1 MLYTIKND
9 FLTVAVAGQ
18 GAELMSIKGSDGTEY
33 LWQGDP
39 KYWSDRALNIFP
51 YVARLTDGSYYMDGD
66 LHQMNIHGIAPYRC
80 FAVAEHTEDKLVL
93 ELVSDDETYASY
105 PRNFAFRICY
115 ALRENNLDVTF
126 EVENKDDKTMYFG
139 LGGHPGFNV
148 PLAAGKSFEDYRLRF
163 EEPCEPVRVGFT
175 ENCFLNGQDE
185 PFALEGD
192 TVLALHHDMF
202 DDDAIVLRNMGRKVT
217 LETEGDAHSVTV
229 TFPQMDYLGLWHWPK
244 TDAPYICI
252 EPWSSLP
259 STQDQIAVFEEQKD
273 LISLAAGETYRNLW
287 TIEVK

>member
-51 YVARLTDGSYYMDGD
+51 YVARLTDGSYYMDGE
-66 LHQMNIHGIAPYRC
+66 LHQMNIHGIAPYRL
-80 FAVAEHTEDKLVL
+80 FAVAEQTEDKLVL
-93 ELVSDDETYASY
+93 ELVSDEETYASY
-105 PRNFAFRICY
+105 PRTFAFRICY
-115 ALRENNLDVTF
+115 ALRESHLDVTF
-126 EVENKDDKTMYFG
+126 EVENKDSKTMYFG

-148 PLAAGKSFEDYRLRF
+148 PLAAGKTFEDYRLRF
-163 EEPCEPVRVGFT
+163 EEACKPLRVGFT
-175 ENCFLNGQDE
+175 ENCFINGQDE
-185 PFALEGD
+185 AFALEGD
-192 TVLALHHDMF
+192 TVLKLHQDMF
-202 DDDAIVLRNMGRKVT
+202 DDDAIVLRNMCRKVT
-217 LETEGDAHSVTV
+217 LETDGDAHSVTV

-259 STQDQIAVFEEQKD
+259 SAQDEIAVFEEQKD
-273 LISLAAGETYRNLW
+273 LISLAAGETYRNIW
-287 TIEVK
+287 SIEVK